1 MYYSSILILVVI
13 SSLSGTY
20 SERYASDYQKSN
32 HETPNYEPQDEV
44 VDIGNGN
51 YRKNVIILGPGDSQP
66 DPLGNRFNTDSTHNI
81 NQAYPDPR
89 KRTYTT
95 NIGNGNHNH
104 NIVGYGDSGSR
115 ADVPERSDPNS
126 GGTSFVLKNDNGL
139 DVFHVGYGKDNQNHV
154 TVEGTPIQ
162 PDCYGSTC
170 DDVKVYGRKNSAA
183 KTNQAFSLFLSSLSL
198 FYLVLI

>member
-20 SERYASDYQKSN
+20 SERWSSDYQKSN

-162 PDCYGSTC
+162 PGRQQSSQVEAQLKALLNLSTQLQQIL
-170 DDVKVYGRKNSAA
+170 
-183 KTNQAFSLFLSSLSL
+183 NQ
-198 FYLVLI
+198 LIQEVEKLNIQN